1 SPQSIV
7 ISLKIDC
14 LKKRKGNSDAA
25 STESLKHQLGTSLP
39 CRSQPSHL
47 KQAPSRPSAMFH
59 PSSHIS
65 RGPQLMAIHTIVS
78 TAPSTSVIVSPLQLN
93 TTTKVSNV
101 DVIVSPLSTP
111 VPADMKL
118 APIFLGKEQE
128 TVPMF
133 LYRVIFDKS
142 LTEPHSYDKL
152 ANIQENI
159 EEHQAFEDLMELWE
173 EGHVT
178 DDDSGFVSPPGL
190 SVTGMSFPSPQS
202 FKPKSRLFPLL
213 NTNPNIWA
221 FVRQTSLAIEESSFS
236 FPGPSNSTLEQKEA
250 IKSPESNREIII
262 KPTDKGGNLVIMEVS
277 QYSSV
282 PPSLNMNKQTI
293 CAKHLKGLTG
303 IRWKNFKL
311 ALCSTKP
318 PGKAEGIK
326 MRNLNDKS
334 VEYIVDSIFRCFTK
348 RRGPGIIMGILR
360 DLNENEI
367 RCSIQRDISKGG

>member
-1 SPQSIV
+1 MMIMYLICHLLLIFLPVSPQSIV

-93 TTTKVSNV
+93 TTTK
-101 DVIVSPLSTP
+101 
-111 VPADMKL
+111 
-118 APIFLGKEQE
+118 
-128 TVPMF
+128 
-133 LYRVIFDKS
+133 
-142 LTEPHSYDKL
+142 
-152 ANIQENI
+152 
-159 EEHQAFEDLMELWE
+159 
-173 EGHVT
+173 
-178 DDDSGFVSPPGL
+178 
-190 SVTGMSFPSPQS
+190 
-202 FKPKSRLFPLL
+202 
-213 NTNPNIWA
+213 
-221 FVRQTSLAIEESSFS
+221 
-236 FPGPSNSTLEQKEA
+236 
-250 IKSPESNREIII
+250 
-262 KPTDKGGNLVIMEVS
+262 
-277 QYSSV
+277 SSV